1 MELFATAQKALNRT
15 IRTRP
20 WMLLAIPAAAGGGMF
35 AVHPYLADP
44 LQGWLG
50 TAGAQD
56 LGEGVGAFLT
66 VVGVIYA
73 LIIGFTFQQAFGRQ
87 AELRQKLTAEASSL
101 RNLILLSGT
110 MRVGTAHQSVA
121 GHLLRYVERL
131 LDHEFPPEDSVDA
144 APILYQIVPV
154 LNEISADG
162 VADAVDR
169 ITLNAIHDELRTTTR
184 ARSERLSIA
193 ARHIPRIH
201 WFQIELLSSLIMMG
215 FLLLDL
221 RAPLLEA
228 LLLGLTT
235 GAIMVLYLSLF
246 DLDYPFGGLWR
257 VEPLGLERLRRELHG
272 KPGKPGEAGRAASRR
287 RA

>member
-1 MELFATAQKALNRT
+1 
-15 IRTRP
+15 
-20 WMLLAIPAAAGGGMF
+20 MF
-35 AVHPYLADP
+35 ALYPYLADP
-44 LQGWLG
+44 LQGSLH

-101 RNLILLSGT
+101 RNLILLTGT
-110 MRVGTAHQSVA
+110 MRGGTAQKAVG
-121 GHLLRYVERL
+121 GHVLGYVEQL
-131 LDHEFPPEDSVDA
+131 LDHEFPPDDAGDAVDA

-154 LNEISADG
+154 LNEMSTDGISDK
-162 VADAVDR
+162 VDR

-201 WFQIELLSSLIMMG
+201 WFQIELLSTLIMVG
-215 FLLLDL
+215 FLLLDMS
-221 RAPLLEA
+221 APLLEA

-235 GAIMVLYLSLF
+235 SAIMVLYLSLF

-257 VEPLGLERLRRELHG
+257 VEPLGLQRLRHELRE
-272 KPGKPGEAGRAASRR
+272 
-287 RA
+287 

>member
-1 MELFATAQKALNRT
+1 MEFFATAQKALNRT

-20 WMLLAIPAAAGGGMF
+20 WMLLAIPAVSGGAMF
-35 AVHPYLADP
+35 ALYPYLADP
-44 LQGWLG
+44 LQEWLR
-50 TAGAQD
+50 TAGARD
-56 LGEGVGAFLT
+56 LAEGVGAFLT

-101 RNLILLSGT
+101 RNLILLTGT
-110 MRVGTAHQSVA
+110 MRGGTAQNAVG
-121 GHLLRYVERL
+121 GHVLGYVEQL
-131 LDHEFPPEDSVDA
+131 LEHEFPPDETVDA
-144 APILYQIVPV
+144 APTLYRIIPV
-154 LNEISADG
+154 LNEISTDG
-162 VADAVDR
+162 VSDEVDR

-201 WFQIELLSSLIMMG
+201 WFQIEILSSLIMAG
-215 FLLLDL
+215 FLLLDMS
-221 RAPLLEA
+221 APLLEA

-257 VEPLGLERLRRELHG
+257 VEPLGLQRLRHELRE
-272 KPGKPGEAGRAASRR
+272 
-287 RA
+287 

>member
-1 MELFATAQKALNRT
+1 MEAFQNAQKALNRI

-20 WMLLAIPAAAGGGMF
+20 WMLLAIPTVSGGAMF
-35 AVHPYLADP
+35 LVYPYLAGP
-44 LQGWLG
+44 LQGSLG
-50 TAGAQD
+50 TAEARD

-101 RNLILLSGT
+101 RNLLLLSGT
-110 MRVGTAHQSVA
+110 MRLGTTQEAVA
-121 GHLLRYVERL
+121 GHLRSYVGQL
-131 LDHEFPPEDSVDA
+131 LDHEFPPEDEVDA
-144 APILYQIVPV
+144 APTLYQIVPV
-154 LNEISADG
+154 LNEVSTDG
-162 VADAVDR
+162 TADAVDR
-169 ITLNAIHDELRTTTR
+169 ITLNAIHDELRTATR

-201 WFQIELLSSLIMMG
+201 WFQIELLSTLIMVG

-221 RAPLLEA
+221 HAPLLEA

-235 GAIMVLYLSLF
+235 SAIMVLYLSLF

-257 VEPLGLERLRRELHG
+257 VEPLGLRRLRKEL
-272 KPGKPGEAGRAASRR
+272 GE
-287 RA
+287 

>member
-1 MELFATAQKALNRT
+1 MEAFQNAQKALNRI

-20 WMLLAIPAAAGGGMF
+20 WMLLAIPTVSGGAMF
-35 AVHPYLADP
+35 LVYPYLAGP
-44 LQGWLG
+44 LQGSLG
-50 TAGAQD
+50 TAEARD

-87 AELRQKLTAEASSL
+87 AELRQKLAAEASSL
-101 RNLILLSGT
+101 RNLLLLSGT
-110 MRVGTAHQSVA
+110 MRLGTTQEAVA
-121 GHLLRYVERL
+121 GHLRSYVGQL
-131 LDHEFPPEDSVDA
+131 LDHEFPPEDKVDA
-144 APILYQIVPV
+144 APTLYQIVPV
-154 LNEISADG
+154 LNEVSTDG
-162 VADAVDR
+162 TADAVDR
-169 ITLNAIHDELRTTTR
+169 ITLNAIHDELRTATR

-201 WFQIELLSSLIMMG
+201 WFQIELLSTLIMVG

-221 RAPLLEA
+221 HAPLLEA

-235 GAIMVLYLSLF
+235 SAIMVLYLSLF

-257 VEPLGLERLRRELHG
+257 VEPLGLQRLRKELG
-272 KPGKPGEAGRAASRR
+272 A
-287 RA
+287 

>member
-20 WMLLAIPAAAGGGMF
+20 WMLFAIPAVSGGAMF
-35 AVHPYLADP
+35 ALYPYLADP
-44 LQGWLG
+44 LQGSLR

-56 LGEGVGAFLT
+56 LAEGVGAFLT

-101 RNLILLSGT
+101 RNLILLTGT
-110 MRVGTAHQSVA
+110 MRGGTSQKAVT
-121 GHLLRYVERL
+121 GHVLGYVEQL
-131 LDHEFPPEDSVDA
+131 LNHEFPPDDAVDA

-154 LNEISADG
+154 LNEMSTDG
-162 VADAVDR
+162 VADDVDR

-201 WFQIELLSSLIMMG
+201 WFQIEILSTLIMVG
-215 FLLLDL
+215 FLLLDMS
-221 RAPLLEA
+221 APLLEA

-257 VEPLGLERLRRELHG
+257 VEPLGLQRLRHEL
-272 KPGKPGEAGRAASRR
+272 PE
-287 RA
+287 

>member
-1 MELFATAQKALNRT
+1 MELFLATQKALNRI
-15 IRTRP
+15 IRTLP
-20 WMLLAIPAAAGGGMF
+20 WMLLAIPTVAGGACF
-35 AVHPYLADP
+35 LLFPYLADP
-44 LQGWLG
+44 LQDWLG
-50 TAGAQD
+50 TAEARD

-101 RNLILLSGT
+101 RNLLLLSGT
-110 MRVGTAHQSVA
+110 MRIGSAQETVA
-121 GHLLRYVERL
+121 GHLRSYIDQL
-131 LDHEFPPEDSVDA
+131 LGNEFPPENELDA
-144 APILYQIVPV
+144 APTLYEIVPV

-162 VADAVDR
+162 DADEIDR

-201 WFQIELLSSLIMMG
+201 WFQIELLSTLIMVG

-221 RAPLLEA
+221 QAPLLEA
-228 LLLGLTT
+228 LLLGLTVS
-235 GAIMVLYLSLF
+235 AIMVLYLSLF

-257 VEPLGLERLRRELHG
+257 VEPLGLQRLRRQL
-272 KPGKPGEAGRAASRR
+272 EA
-287 RA
+287 

>member
-1 MELFATAQKALNRT
+1 MEAFQNAQKALNRI

-20 WMLLAIPAAAGGGMF
+20 WMLLAIPTVSGGAMF
-35 AVHPYLADP
+35 LVYPYLAGP
-44 LQGWLG
+44 LQGSLG
-50 TAGAQD
+50 TAEARD

-101 RNLILLSGT
+101 RNLLLLSGT
-110 MRVGTAHQSVA
+110 MRLGTTQEAVA
-121 GHLLRYVERL
+121 GHLRSYVGQL
-131 LDHEFPPEDSVDA
+131 LDHEFPPEDEVDA
-144 APILYQIVPV
+144 APTLYQIVPV
-154 LNEISADG
+154 LNEVSTDG
-162 VADAVDR
+162 TADAVDR
-169 ITLNAIHDELRTTTR
+169 ITLNAIHDELRTATR

-201 WFQIELLSSLIMMG
+201 WFQIELLSTLIMVG

-221 RAPLLEA
+221 GAPLLEA

-235 GAIMVLYLSLF
+235 SAIMVLYLSLF

-257 VEPLGLERLRRELHG
+257 VEPLGLRRLRKEL
-272 KPGKPGEAGRAASRR
+272 GE
-287 RA
+287 

>member
-1 MELFATAQKALNRT
+1 MELFSTAQRALNRI

-20 WMLLAIPAAAGGGMF
+20 WMLLAIPTATGGATFLLYPFLAG
-35 AVHPYLADP
+35 P
-44 LQGWLG
+44 LQGSLG
-50 TAGAQD
+50 TAGARD

-101 RNLILLSGT
+101 RNLLLLSGT
-110 MRVGTAHQSVA
+110 MRVGTAQGTVA
-121 GHLLRYVERL
+121 GHLRSYVEQL
-131 LDHEFPPEDSVDA
+131 LDHEFPPEDEVDA
-144 APILYQIVPV
+144 APILYEIVPV

-162 VADAVDR
+162 TADAVDR

-201 WFQIELLSSLIMMG
+201 WFQIELLSTLIMVG

-221 RAPLLEA
+221 HAPLLEA

-235 GAIMVLYLSLF
+235 SAIMVLYLSLF

-257 VEPLGLERLRRELHG
+257 VEPLGLQRLRKEL
-272 KPGKPGEAGRAASRR
+272 GE
-287 RA
+287 

>member
-1 MELFATAQKALNRT
+1 MEFFATAQKALNRT

-20 WMLLAIPAAAGGGMF
+20 WMLLAIPAVSGGAMF
-35 AVHPYLADP
+35 ALYPYLADP
-44 LQGWLG
+44 LQEWLR
-50 TAGAQD
+50 TTGARD
-56 LGEGVGAFLT
+56 LAEGVSAFLT

-87 AELRQKLTAEASSL
+87 AELRQKLTTEASSL
-101 RNLILLSGT
+101 RNLILLTGT
-110 MRVGTAHQSVA
+110 MRGGTAQNAVG
-121 GHLLRYVERL
+121 GHVLGYVEQL
-131 LDHEFPPEDSVDA
+131 LEHEFPPNDGVDA
-144 APILYQIVPV
+144 APTLYQIIPV
-154 LNEISADG
+154 LNEISTDG
-162 VADAVDR
+162 VSDEVDR

-201 WFQIELLSSLIMMG
+201 WFQIEILSSLIMAG
-215 FLLLDL
+215 FLLLDMS
-221 RAPLLEA
+221 APLLEA

-257 VEPLGLERLRRELHG
+257 VEPLGLQRLRHELRE
-272 KPGKPGEAGRAASRR
+272 
-287 RA
+287 

>member
-1 MELFATAQKALNRT
+1 MELFATSQRALNRI

-20 WMLLAIPAAAGGGMF
+20 WMLLAIPAASGAAMY

-50 TAGAQD
+50 TTGAQD

-73 LIIGFTFQQAFGRQ
+73 LIIGFTFQQAFARQ

-101 RNLILLSGT
+101 RNLILLTGT
-110 MRVGTAHQSVA
+110 MRA
-121 GHLLRYVERL
+121 GAAQKAVEDHVLGYVEHL
-131 LDHEFPPEDSVDA
+131 LDHEFPPEDGVDA
-144 APILYQIVPV
+144 APILYRIVPV
-154 LNEISADG
+154 LNEMSTDG
-162 VADAVDR
+162 VSDEVDR
-169 ITLNAIHDELRTTTR
+169 VTLHANHDELRTAAR

-193 ARHIPRIH
+193 ARYIPRIH
-201 WFQIELLSSLIMMG
+201 WFQIELLSTLIMVG
-215 FLLLDL
+215 FLLLDMG
-221 RAPLLEA
+221 APLLEA

-257 VEPLGLERLRRELHG
+257 VEPLGLQRLRRELG
-272 KPGKPGEAGRAASRR
+272 D
-287 RA
+287 

>member
-1 MELFATAQKALNRT
+1 MERFAAAQRALNRT
-15 IRTRP
+15 IRTHP
-20 WMLLAIPAAAGGGMF
+20 WMLLALPAASGGAMF
-35 AVHPYLADP
+35 AAHPYLANP
-44 LQGWLG
+44 LQGWLD

-87 AELRQKLTAEASSL
+87 ADLRQKLTTEASSL

-110 MRVGTAHQSVA
+110 MRVRTAHQAVA
-121 GHLLRYVERL
+121 GHLRRYIEQL
-131 LDHEFPPEDSVDA
+131 LDHEFPPEDPADA
-144 APILYQIVPV
+144 APTLYQIVPV

-162 VADAVDR
+162 IADAVDR
-169 ITLNAIHDELRTTTR
+169 ITLDAIHDELRTTTR

-201 WFQIELLSSLIMMG
+201 WFQIEMLSTLIMVG
-215 FLLLDL
+215 FLMLDL
-221 RAPLLEA
+221 RAPLLEG

-257 VEPLGLERLRRELHG
+257 VEPLGLERLRREL
-272 KPGKPGEAGRAASRR
+272 ED
-287 RA
+287 